1 MSASREKKNRQEL
14 AAQGHIDPR
23 VKREQQE
30 TAERKKNRL
39 IYGGVAVLFVIVAAV
54 VLLYNSGIFQRN
66 ETALT
71 VNGKDFTVG
80 QVDYFYYA
88 ELNRLATS
96 EYASYLGLDSST
108 SMKDQELS
116 ATAKLALQ
124 ISADTT
130 MTWDEYL
137 KDTAKTNL
145 TQAYLLSE
153 KAKAEGL
160 TLENATEHDGHSH
173 SDVQSVI
180 DSTTTF
186 AKQNGYS
193 LSGYLKRAYGSHMT
207 VSLFKEMLEM
217 DSLAS
222 LYREE
227 YVEGL
232 TYTDEELEA
241 CYQANPDAFDVAD
254 YEYIS
259 FKATAA
265 STTDADGNTV
275 EPTDEQQ
282 AAAKKAAED
291 AAADAEKRYAAGET
305 LEAIAADYQDL
316 ATYYHQ
322 EGGSYATTDLVLW
335 AFDAARTEGET
346 SIVPTESSIYF
357 ALFHS
362 RGREEYNVVN
372 ARHILFEV
380 DTTGLD
386 KESDTYEA
394 DVESLKSSAHAD
406 AEKAL
411 KEWQDG
417 GATAE
422 LFAQMATELSGDTGS
437 TSNGGLYEG
446 ITKSTNFVQEFLD
459 WCFADGRKAG
469 DAGVID
475 SSYGSHVMYLDSFGD
490 PVWKVQATNRL
501 QTEDY
506 QAWLAENTVAESV
519 TEASG
524 MQNVGF

>member
-14 AAQGHIDPR
+14 AAQGHVDPR

-30 TAERKKNRL
+30 AAERKKSRL
-39 IYGGVAVLFVIVAAV
+39 LYGGVAVLFVIVAAA
-54 VLLYNSGIFQRN
+54 VLLYSSGIFQRS
-66 ETALT
+66 EVALT
-71 VNGKDFTVG
+71 VDGKDFTVG

-96 EYASYLGLDSST
+96 EYASYLGLDSSV
-108 SMKDQELS
+108 SMTKQELN
-116 ATAKLALQ
+116 ATAKLVLQ
-124 ISADTT
+124 LDADTD

-137 KDTAKTNL
+137 KDTAKKNL

-160 TLENATEHDGHSH
+160 SLEDSHEHEGHDH
-173 SDVQSVI
+173 SDIQSVI
-180 DSTTTF
+180 DSTTTY
-186 AKQNGYS
+186 AKQNGMS

-207 VSLFKEMLEM
+207 TSLFKEMLEM

-227 YVEGL
+227 YVESL
-232 TYTDEELEA
+232 SYTDEELEA
-241 CYQANPDAFDVAD
+241 CYESNKDAFDVAD

-275 EPTDEQQ
+275 EPTEEET
-282 AAAKKAAED
+282 AAAKKTAED

-305 LEAIAADYQDL
+305 LEAIAADYESI

-322 EGGSYATTDLVLW
+322 EGGSYASTDLVLW
-335 AFDAARTEGET
+335 AFDEARTEGET
-346 SIVPTESSIYF
+346 SIVPTDSAIYF

-362 RGREEYNVVN
+362 RAREEYPIVNV
-372 ARHILFEV
+372 RHILFEV
-380 DTTGLD
+380 ETTDLD
-386 KESDTYEA
+386 KESETYEA
-394 DVESLKSSAHAD
+394 DVENLKNIAHTD

-417 GATAE
+417 GATVE
-422 LFAQMATELSGDTGS
+422 LFAQMAAELSGDSGS
-437 TSNGGLYEG
+437 ASNGGLYEG
-446 ITKSTNFVQEFLD
+446 ITKSTSFVPEFLD

-501 QTEDY
+501 QSEDY
-506 QAWLAENTVAESV
+506 QTWLAEITTTEAV
-519 TEASG
+519 TEGSG
-524 MQNVGF
+524 MQHVGF